1 MSNILTYLLL
11 LLLAFAAWQSSIQ
24 VTEYGHSTGKI
35 GVAMSNI
42 RPAKT
47 TNSAQ
52 QSGQKTLTLEEYLT
66 PEHLGSALY
75 KVMKEWHD
83 SGVTVSPQKVVQGR
97 AGRLQATFVKAPPR
111 PDQPPEKE

>member
-1 MSNILTYLLL
+1 MS
-11 LLLAFAAWQSSIQ
+11 
-24 VTEYGHSTGKI
+24 
-35 GVAMSNI
+35 SN
-42 RPAKT
+42 PKDET
-47 TNSAQ
+47 
-52 QSGQKTLTLEEYLT
+52 QKNAPVPEKEMKSEPEQGEQEALTLEEYLT

-83 SGVTVSPQKVVQGR
+83 SGVTVSPQKVVQGG